1 MHYSRLP
8 WAAISSTQ
16 LVQDVLP
23 NSRPRKKLGWWVRP
37 VPGPAGRESVFKH
50 LGGRRGLCVAQLG
63 RVATFLFFQPQPWAP
78 VCVGDSLVHLQPRG
92 LLRLELEESQGLGLS
107 QQEGLLATPR
117 SGLSL

>member
-23 NSRPRKKLGWWVRP
+23 NSRPGKKLGWWVRP

-50 LGGRRGLCVAQLG
+50 LGGCRGLCVAQLG
-63 RVATFLFFQPQPWAP
+63 RVATFLFFQPPALGSCVCGGLPCAP
-78 VCVGDSLVHLQPRG
+78 AAQRPP
-92 LLRLELEESQGLGLS
+92 E
-107 QQEGLLATPR
+107 T
-117 SGLSL
+117 